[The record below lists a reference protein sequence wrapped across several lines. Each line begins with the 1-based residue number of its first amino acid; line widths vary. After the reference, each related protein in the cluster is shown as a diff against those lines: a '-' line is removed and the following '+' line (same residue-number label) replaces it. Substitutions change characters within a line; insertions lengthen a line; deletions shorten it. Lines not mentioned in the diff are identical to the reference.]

1 MQQILLEAGQVLG
14 IFIAVTTAITLI
26 FGKAAL
32 IKIRAWGKGIWS
44 AITYPLSGTKR
55 ELDKVK
61 EKQDSLDKKLDFI
74 VSQLSPNGGTSL
86 RDAITRLE
94 KHQRIAESKMAQY
107 LDTKD
112 AAIFET
118 NELGLYTWVSRSYES
133 LVGRPKSDLL
143 KYGWT
148 VAIVAEDLDAVR
160 HEWSLAIEQ
169 KRIFESSYRI
179 DKHGKI
185 IRCKCK
191 AIPAFFNDE
200 VIAWTGIL
208 MEEPNAS
215 S

>member
-1 MQQILLEAGQVLG
+1 MQHILLDVGQILG

-32 IKIRAWGKGIWS
+32 IKIRAWGKGIWK
-44 AITYPLSGTKR
+44 ALTYPISGTKR
-55 ELDKVK
+55 ELDILKT
-61 EKQDSLDKKLDFI
+61 KQDSLATKLDFI
-74 VSQLSPNGGTSL
+74 ISQLSPNGGSSL
-86 RDAITRLE
+86 RDAVTRLE

-143 KYGWT
+143 NYGWT
-148 VAIVAEDLDAVR
+148 VVIVAEDLDSVR
-160 HEWSLAIEQ
+160 HEWSLAIQQ

-208 MEEPNAS
+208 MEEPSAGN
-215 S
+215 